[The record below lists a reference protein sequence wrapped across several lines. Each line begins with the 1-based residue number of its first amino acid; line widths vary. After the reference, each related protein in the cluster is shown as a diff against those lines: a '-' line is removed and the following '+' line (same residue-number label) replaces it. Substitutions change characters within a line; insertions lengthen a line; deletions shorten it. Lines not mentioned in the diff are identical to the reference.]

1 MAKGNMFQGM
11 ARGKVGDVV
20 FSRRNGEQISY
31 AHNPHHR
38 NPKSNG
44 QIYQRAIWAT
54 CLQAYS
60 AGKAIFDHAFEG
72 CRKGAEN
79 QQMFMKL
86 NANRIRKFVAN
97 DVNSGDTT
105 YMQSARLTPPGQS
118 YAVPNS
124 YQISAGTLPCVGHGC
139 MMFPPHLPNEMV
151 WQYANRN
158 HINPGDI
165 YTLVFI
171 QCGLPTD
178 DNVLFEVDGTN
189 SDLGKYTISQF
200 GYLRLHV
207 PDDVNDPGYDGTYMR
222 FAHFFH
228 MESWSDFSNM
238 NFDTSDPA
246 VMEAIENMGRMDISS
261 QQPIVP
267 SILFPLQTDLLGATP
282 RIFCGLIRSQKNSGK
297 RSTAFMENYTL
308 PSAPGYVQSLEYGA
322 APSLT
327 LDAWRQGTVEVG
339 DSSLILEGGE

>member
-139 MMFPPHLPNEMV
+139 MQFPPQLPGEMC
-151 WQYANRN
+151 WQYAIRN
-158 HINPGDI
+158 HIDPGDI

-171 QCGLPTD
+171 QCGIPTT
-178 DNVLFEVDGTN
+178 DNVIFEVENTE
-189 SDLGKYTISQF
+189 SDLGKYTVSQF
-200 GYLRLHV
+200 GYLRFHV
-207 PDDVNDPGYDGTYMR
+207 PADVADPGYDSTYLR
-222 FAHFFH
+222 FGHFFQILTVD
-228 MESWSDFSNM
+228 DFSNM
-238 NFDTSDPA
+238 NFDLSD
-246 VMEAIENMGRMDISS
+246 EAILDALDAMDIREITSAE
-261 QQPIVP
+261 PAIP

-297 RSTAFMENYTL
+297 RSTSFMENYTL
-308 PSAPGYVQSLEYGA
+308 PDAPGYVQSLEYGA

-327 LDAWRQGTVEVG
+327 LDAWRQGTADVG
-339 DSSLILEGGE
+339 NSSLVLEGGE